1 MTQPNITPQGF
12 RTATYLETKARMD
25 AARSRSG
32 KTRRQVTCTPPNV
45 KCGGRCIPPNWDCR
59 LKGKGA
65 DPALRAVKTDPLGGL
80 ANIQRGA
87 SRIAKGVVRGNISEV
102 EGGKRAIIRGV
113 VKASPGDLQRKKEL
127 TKKLEDQTRVI
138 GTGLLVTTTALGAH
152 ALLMKR
158 NTFGYRDGIG
168 ANINDSVRLGISKVL
183 DATPV
188 LKANRARARAL
199 AQGGVA
205 AELERQRNPYT
216 AQLTEQLARTKFTAT
231 DETGNSN
238 LSMAVAA
245 IDQDKTF
252 TSATARFE
260 DWDKAHQSAFWSTK
274 RAGRSVFAE
283 PATNEFLTRQ
293 FNLKGDD
300 ALTSKSIKDAMEFK
314 LKKYKEDLVELAAVQ
329 GYKIKTS
336 GTSRNIAQ
344 EDRRSFIKGLV
355 KSTLPKGEAN
365 DKVRAALTKSLED
378 TINQAPVTRVN
389 DIYKSTLDGF
399 DSFYSSKAAAIETA
413 RIEPIISSAM
423 RESGSA
429 QVLPDAR
436 IARAAF
442 VTGKQIKGT
451 AQAELLMREYFFQ
464 KVKGTPRTLF
474 PVTDRLA
481 TAAAS
486 EIEGR
491 SVTPTEA
498 FRILEREGIN
508 GAVPTERSS
517 TRAASRATSTP
528 KGQATRPARRR
539 SKAQRIADLMRQKNK
554 DGTPRY
560 ATREAAE
567 AALKRMRKDEL
578 QQARIDAYL
587 AVREDLRGKP
597 CGASHIP
604 KAHKCAKTQGR
615 TVEQQKKR
623 ETVPQDREYKQLRE
637 IEREIEREAESK
649 ASNNPE
655 PSNKINKKAV
665 LAVIAAG
672 ATAATGAYVI
682 QDLKKV
688 AKDPNMFSATPPTKS
703 VAKAA
708 KKEFDTKK
716 TGTAMGDYYTQKS
729 GLKPGDVVYYR
740 DKKDPA
746 AHFGVYLGE
755 GKDGK
760 IRAVMANTN
769 EKRAGF
775 VDVVEIGTT
784 KRDSN
789 DAAHILF
796 PVLQKAPPLKGA
808 KARTNEETVRRA
820 LRAVGTDYKFSLTR
834 DNCEVLA
841 NSIAYDTPR
850 SQQLERFTRITRAV
864 ADNTVGT
871 RQRVGMALRRAQ
883 GQRKTAAL
891 TATQILQRLSR
902 DDNTFITK
910 EGRDLARAQYS
921 QYFNNSAKLD
931 AAAPLPSI
939 LVSPEELWKRI
950 KDYDDDK
957 KAVAMRDYLLVT
969 RLALGV

>member
-12 RTATYLETKARMD
+12 RTAAYLETKARMD

-32 KTRRQVTCTPPNV
+32 KTLRKVTCTPPNV

-59 LKGKGA
+59 LKGKGT
-65 DPALRAVKTDPLGGL
+65 DPQLRSVKTDPLGGL

-87 SRIAKGVVRGNISEV
+87 GRIAKGLVRGNISEV

-113 VKASPGDLQRKKEL
+113 VKATPGDLQRKKEL

-138 GTGLLVTTTALGAH
+138 GIGLIVTTTALGAH
-152 ALLMKR
+152 SLLMKS

-188 LKANRARARAL
+188 VKANRARARAL

-205 AELERQRNPYT
+205 AELERQKNPYT

-231 DETGNSN
+231 DEDGNSN
-238 LSMAVAA
+238 LSRAVAA
-245 IDQDKTF
+245 IDNDKTF
-252 TSATARFE
+252 RSATSRFE

-274 RAGRSVFAE
+274 RAGKSVFAE
-283 PATNEFLTRQ
+283 PATNEFLARQ

-336 GTSRNIAQ
+336 GTSRSIAP

-355 KSTLPKGEAN
+355 KSTLPKGESN
-365 DKVRAALTKSLED
+365 DRVRATLTKSLED
-378 TINQAPVTRVN
+378 TINKAPVTRAN
-389 DIYKSTLDGF
+389 DIYRSTLDGF
-399 DSFYSSKAAAIETA
+399 DSFYSSKASAIETA
-413 RIEPIISSAM
+413 KSEPNISSAM
-423 RESGSA
+423 RKSGTA

-451 AQAELLMREYFFQ
+451 AQAELLMREHFFQ
-464 KVKGTPRTLF
+464 KVKGSPRTLF

-517 TRAASRATSTP
+517 TRAVSRATNTP

-539 SKAQRIADLMRQKNK
+539 SNAQRIADLMRQKNK

-604 KAHKCAKTQGR
+604 KAHECKKTASR
-615 TVEQQKKR
+615 TS
-623 ETVPQDREYKQLRE
+623 
-637 IEREIEREAESK
+637 ASESK
-649 ASNNPE
+649 S
-655 PSNKINKKAV
+655 SKSSSRGKK
-665 LAVIAAG
+665 LALAAG
-672 ATAATGAYVI
+672 AAAIAGAAVVGGKATFKNRQNIPLYKSTAKHINNGI
-682 QDLKKV
+682 QKMSSKKV
-688 AKDPNMFSATPPTKS
+688 RDTISKLPEKYQGPANKLLGKAKVGLAVVAADAQGFKLTKVDTVNNFSTFKNPRTGHVMSVGAIDDTLVTFVSTPS
-703 VAKAA
+703 GKAGS
-708 KKEFDTKK
+708 FDKFGIAFQT
-716 TGTAMGDYYTQKS
+716 DLSFNQKV
-729 GLKPGDVVYYR
+729 GL
-740 DKKDPA
+740 
-746 AHFGVYLGE
+746 
-755 GKDGK
+755 
-760 IRAVMANTN
+760 
-769 EKRAGF
+769 
-775 VDVVEIGTT
+775 
-784 KRDSN
+784 S
-789 DAAHILF
+789 
-796 PVLQKAPPLKGA
+796 
-808 KARTNEETVRRA
+808 
-820 LRAVGTDYKFSLTR
+820 
-834 DNCEVLA
+834 
-841 NSIAYDTPR
+841 
-850 SQQLERFTRITRAV
+850 
-864 ADNTVGT
+864 
-871 RQRVGMALRRAQ
+871 RAQ
-883 GQRKTAAL
+883 GLGVAKQVK
-891 TATQILQRLSR
+891 SM
-902 DDNTFITK
+902 FK
-910 EGRDLARAQYS
+910 AQLNEMPENAVL
-921 QYFNNSAKLD
+921 FNNPYKDDGLGNKRNAIYSKFGFKELRGVRGGNMWALKNLGKLTEIPDEQADYVAKLIRGD
-931 AAAPLPSI
+931 RADTADPQHTKLKPNATL
-939 LVSPEELWKRI
+939 
-950 KDYDDDK
+950 
-957 KAVAMRDYLLVT
+957 
-969 RLALGV
+969 

>member
-32 KTRRQVTCTPPNV
+32 KTSRKITCNAPNV

-231 DETGNSN
+231 DEEGNSN
-238 LSMAVAA
+238 LSRAVAA
-245 IDQDKTF
+245 IDNDKTF

-365 DKVRAALTKSLED
+365 DRVRATLTKSLED
-378 TINQAPVTRVN
+378 TINKAPVTRAN

-399 DSFYSSKAAAIETA
+399 DSFYSSKASAIETA
-413 RIEPIISSAM
+413 KSEPTISSAM
-423 RESGSA
+423 RKSGSA

-539 SKAQRIADLMRQKNK
+539 SNAQRIADLMRQKNK

-604 KAHKCAKTQGR
+604 KAHKCSKTQ
-615 TVEQQKKR
+615 EQDKKSA
-623 ETVPQDREYKQLRE
+623 KG
-637 IEREIEREAESK
+637 K
-649 ASNNPE
+649 A
-655 PSNKINKKAV
+655 
-665 LAVIAAG
+665 IAAVAGVG
-672 ATAATGAYVI
+672 A
-682 QDLKKV
+682 
-688 AKDPNMFSATPPTKS
+688 
-703 VAKAA
+703 
-708 KKEFDTKK
+708 
-716 TGTAMGDYYTQKS
+716 
-729 GLKPGDVVYYR
+729 
-740 DKKDPA
+740 
-746 AHFGVYLGE
+746 
-755 GKDGK
+755 
-760 IRAVMANTN
+760 
-769 EKRAGF
+769 
-775 VDVVEIGTT
+775 
-784 KRDSN
+784 
-789 DAAHILF
+789 
-796 PVLQKAPPLKGA
+796 
-808 KARTNEETVRRA
+808 
-820 LRAVGTDYKFSLTR
+820 
-834 DNCEVLA
+834 
-841 NSIAYDTPR
+841 
-850 SQQLERFTRITRAV
+850 
-864 ADNTVGT
+864 
-871 RQRVGMALRRAQ
+871 
-883 GQRKTAAL
+883 AAL
-891 TATQILQRLSR
+891 TAKALSDPAVRAKLTNFGEAVTKSAKETQYKVRQEALSRSIDGLSNKNLRKGLDKLPAPFKGQAYELVGKAKLGAASMSLNMAGYTPTKVDTEQNYVSFKNKNGDIKSIGSVGDSLVSYTFHEVKGEAATILPKGRQSKHVVFQIDRKFDQKKGVASEDTKKIRSMLTSMFKDSVGQVKDGTLLLNTAWDKDGKGSGREALYRRYGFNNVPGIDGMQWAVVENGAVKRVTKSNAMNTFMGILQS
-902 DDNTFITK
+902 
-910 EGRDLARAQYS
+910 
-921 QYFNNSAKLD
+921 
-931 AAAPLPSI
+931 
-939 LVSPEELWKRI
+939 
-950 KDYDDDK
+950 
-957 KAVAMRDYLLVT
+957 
-969 RLALGV
+969 